1 MLSNISARV
10 LTVSHVFPRKVRH
23 PNHFKTFRIEIGSGG
38 AGSTLLVATFLILA
52 EEALTVVNSR
62 RKPVKAMKDYT
73 TVNFGPIVGDKSV
86 AHLNLLE
93 TASM

>member
-1 MLSNISARV
+1 MIS
-10 LTVSHVFPRKVRH
+10 LGLPTP
-23 PNHFKTFRIEIGSGG
+23 GSGG

-52 EEALTVVNSR
+52 EEALTIVNGR
-62 RKPVKAMKDYT
+62 RKPVKAMKEYT
-73 TVNFGPIVGDKSV
+73 TVNFGPIVGDKPI